1 METPNHTSTFADYV
15 HTGTTVLSM
24 LAQARR
30 IIPLF
35 TGGRTTVAFG
45 TGAVLGA
52 TGALVGVA
60 MAVPEARQ
68 ALLDRAGEA
77 ADKVRHLMSGGKAA
91 PIAKVKQ
98 PPRPRPQPYR
108 GPSQSLLPSSTV

>member
-1 METPNHTSTFADYV
+1 MEPSSPRSSLADYV

-35 TGGRTTVAFG
+35 TGGRATVAFG

-60 MAVPEARQ
+60 LAVPEARQ
-68 ALLDRAGEA
+68 ALLDRAGDA
-77 ADKVRHLMSGGKAA
+77 ASKLRGLLHDGKAA
-91 PIAKVKQ
+91 PLARVKQ

-108 GPSQSLLPSSTV
+108 GPSVSTLPRAV